1 MKTYVRITILS
12 VLLVLTMLAVYM
24 MRRVSAPESAIIAH
38 ERDAIYAARDKNR
51 MEKDPT
57 YAIEMR
63 ERLQFLDLR
72 TAAAHIAENNPD
84 EAIAIIQKLIAE
96 EEAHAKVSIGGRSR
110 TYVNEVRFYEML
122 MDAYE
127 LKKDEAGAQK
137 AKEAHDAL
145 LLKAKRRESGKAGK
159 KEAGRIARGLAR
171 LSPVPGRLRLVKA
184 FILHEP

>member
-1 MKTYVRITILS
+1 
-12 VLLVLTMLAVYM
+12 
-24 MRRVSAPESAIIAH
+24 
-38 ERDAIYAARDKNR
+38 
-51 MEKDPT
+51 
-57 YAIEMR
+57 MR
-63 ERLQFLDLR
+63 ERLQLLDLR

-96 EEAHAKVSIGGRSR
+96 EEAHAKGSIGGRSR

-145 LLKAKRRESGKAGK
+145 LLKAEEARKQESQEEGKLVG
-159 KEAGRIARGLAR
+159 
-171 LSPVPGRLRLVKA
+171 SPRD
-184 FILHEP
+184 